1 MKSITCLA
9 FLCITVACQAAL
21 PKPAQTSYPAFLE
34 QVKTQKKD
42 WGQTVTPESR
52 KYFFVLV
59 NEYIPRYWGGTPWDF
74 NGTTRT
80 PGQGQIACG
89 YFITNTLVD
98 LGFPIERVKL
108 AQAASSVLIQAVT
121 TDIAYPKSV
130 EGLRQYALAR
140 PDESVFIVG
149 LDFHTGYVTRKGN
162 SVYFIHSN
170 YIDRKG
176 VMKELVEKSA
186 ALANNKFFMIG
197 SISGNEGMLQK
208 WINND

>member
-1 MKSITCLA
+1 MKSLTCII
-9 FLCITVACQAAL
+9 FFSISMACQAATPKL
-21 PKPAQTSYPAFLE
+21 PQTSYASFLE
-34 QVKTQKKD
+34 QVKTHKKD
-42 WGQTVTPESR
+42 WGQTVSPELR

-59 NEYIPRYWGGTPWDF
+59 HEHIPAYWGGTPWDF

-130 EGLRQYALAR
+130 EGLKQYALAR

-170 YIDRKG
+170 YINRKG

-197 SISGNEGMLQK
+197 CISSNETLLQK
-208 WINND
+208 WLNNG